1 MRSKRNTHRKR
12 TTRRRRT
19 SKRGNGRGNGKR
31 WVTAIEAAHKTL
43 NATGSL
49 QAARKTL
56 KKQALTNARKLF
68 GSVGNM

>member
-1 MRSKRNTHRKR
+1 MRTKRNHRRHISGGKRNRKR
-12 TTRRRRT
+12 TK
-19 SKRGNGRGNGKR
+19 SGKK
-31 WVTAIEAAHKTL
+31 WVTAIEAAQRTL

-49 QAARKTL
+49 RAAKKTL